1 MCFLSGKLQ
10 ALTLHALLKADS
22 GLLELSASFG
32 RLNSLAR
39 KSTIDGEMV
48 NSSKL

>member
-22 GLLELSASFG
+22 GLLELGASFG
-32 RLNSLAR
+32 RLNSHKGMEHLLPGQ
-39 KSTIDGEMV
+39 KI
-48 NSSKL
+48 NH